1 MRARVFALSLC
12 AVLSLVSLVGACR
25 PGPSALPE
33 PQASPAAGPAAGL
46 AAGPGTDSCAV
57 YIERVATGVRCQA
70 IDDARCSCELVAAA
84 GAPGPAGDGDNAV
97 PLLDPAAVGPGTTT
111 PPQPPPAGSTASLV
125 FAPGPT
131 NTTVTC
137 LSGPCPT
144 TTAELITAPY
154 PAVPATPSGT
164 QIQLEF
170 RAPDH
175 KPLITNYTLYPGTN
189 QIRFTLE
196 PTSPVRPDGA
206 TLVFQGAPPG
216 TTVECVSGP
225 CPDKKS
231 HALDSFPPIKLSR
244 DEETMLLR
252 FTAPGYRTGMSSYK
266 VSRGPNNMSVLLE
279 KAPTGR

>member
-1 MRARVFALSLC
+1 MRPRVLALSLC
-12 AVLSLVSLVGACR
+12 AVFSLACGR
-25 PGPSALPE
+25 RSGSTLPE
-33 PQASPAAGPAAGL
+33 PEPQK
-46 AAGPGTDSCAV
+46 GPGSDSCAV
-57 YIERVATGVRCQA
+57 YIERVAPGVRCQEV
-70 IDDARCSCELVAAA
+70 DAAHCTCELVGAADA
-84 GAPGPAGDGDNAV
+84 SDKPGDKPDTTA
-97 PLLDPAAVGPGTTT
+97 PLLDPNAVEPGKTT

-137 LSGPCPT
+137 IGGPCPT

-154 PAVPATPSGT
+154 PPVPAAPSGT
-164 QIQLEF
+164 KIQLEF

-175 KPLITNYTLYPGTN
+175 KPLVSDYTLYPGTN

-196 PTSPVRPDGA
+196 ANSPTRPDTA
-206 TLVFQGAPPG
+206 TVVFQGAPSG

-231 HALDSFPPIKLSR
+231 HSLDSFPAIRVKSE
-244 DEETMLLR
+244 EETLLLR

-266 VSRGPNNMSVLLE
+266 VTRGANVMPVLLE

>member
-1 MRARVFALSLC
+1 MSPRSFALSLC
-12 AVLSLVSLVGACR
+12 AVLSLACGR
-25 PGPSALPE
+25 RSGSSELPE
-33 PQASPAAGPAAGL
+33 PKSS
-46 AAGPGTDSCAV
+46 GPGSDSCAV
-57 YIERVATGVRCQA
+57 YIERVATGVRCQEV
-70 IDDARCSCELVAAA
+70 DASHCTCELVVAAA
-84 GAPGPAGDGDNAV
+84 DPVNPV
-97 PLLDPAAVGPGTTT
+97 PLLDTTTPTEPGATT
-111 PPQPPPAGSTASLV
+111 PPQAPPAGSTASLV
-125 FAPGPT
+125 FGPGPS

-154 PAVPATPSGT
+154 PAVAAAPSGT

-175 KPLITNYTLYPGTN
+175 KPLVTNYTLYPGTN

-196 PTSPVRPDGA
+196 SSAPTRPD
-206 TLVFQGAPPG
+206 TTTVVFQGAPSG

-231 HALDSFPPIKLSR
+231 HGLDNFPAIKLGSE
-244 DEETMLLR
+244 EETLLLR

-266 VSRGPNNMSVLLE
+266 VTRGVNVMPVLLE

>member
-12 AVLSLVSLVGACR
+12 AALAFAGACR
-25 PGPSALPE
+25 PKSSALPE
-33 PQASPAAGPAAGL
+33 PQA
-46 AAGPGTDSCAV
+46 AGPGGDSCAA

-70 IDDARCSCELVAAA
+70 VDEARCSCELIAAA
-84 GAPGPAGDGDNAV
+84 ADPAPAGDAGGV
-97 PLLDPAAVGPGTTT
+97 PLLDTTTAGPGAT

-125 FAPGPT
+125 FGPGPT

-154 PAVPATPSGT
+154 PAVPAAPGGT

-175 KPLITNYTLYPGTN
+175 KPLISNYTLYPGAN

-196 PTSPVRPDGA
+196 PNSPIPPDGA

>member
-1 MRARVFALSLC
+1 MRPRVLALSLC
-12 AVLSLVSLVGACR
+12 AVFSLACGR
-25 PGPSALPE
+25 RSGSTLPE
-33 PQASPAAGPAAGL
+33 PEPQR
-46 AAGPGTDSCAV
+46 AGPGSDSCAV
-57 YIERVATGVRCQA
+57 YIERVAPGVRCQEV
-70 IDDARCSCELVAAA
+70 DATHCTCETVAADA
-84 GAPGPAGDGDNAV
+84 G
-97 PLLDPAAVGPGTTT
+97 GPGTTAPLLDTTSKPAEPGTVT
-111 PPQPPPAGSTASLV
+111 PPQPPPAGATASLV

-137 LSGPCPT
+137 LGGPCPT

-154 PAVPATPSGT
+154 PPVPAAPSGT

-175 KPLITNYTLYPGTN
+175 KPLVSNYTLYPGAN

-196 PTSPVRPDGA
+196 KTGPTRPDSA
-206 TLVFQGAPPG
+206 TLVFQGAPSG

-231 HALDSFPPIKLSR
+231 HGLDNFPPIKLSSE
-244 DEETMLLR
+244 EETLLLR
-252 FTAPGYRTGMSSYK
+252 FTAPGFRTGMSSYK
-266 VSRGPNNMSVLLE
+266 VTRGPNVMPVLLE